1 MTEDNQEEPEQ
12 NQSKLYDR
20 IDSLLSQLETEPPPP
35 QAMPEELPP
44 AIHPPQPQYVE
55 DQHPSIG
62 GGITSFFNNPDRPPL
77 NIENMKG
84 NQKLDD
90 IMADIERER
99 LKKKRLEEMQIR
111 ADEKSTQYNQYG
123 LYSLIAV
130 SLGIVLKVLSTGVS
144 LKSSYDEKVK
154 NTPLF

>member
-20 IDSLLSQLETEPPPP
+20 IDSLLSQLETEPQLPPA
-35 QAMPEELPP
+35 QVMPEELPP
-44 AIHPPQPQYVE
+44 ALPQPQYE

-99 LKKKRLEEMQIR
+99 QKKKRLEEMQIR

-144 LKSSYDEKVK
+144 LKSSYDERVK

>member
-1 MTEDNQEEPEQ
+1 MTEDNQEDPEQ
-12 NQSKLYDR
+12 NQTKLYDR

-35 QAMPEELPP
+35 PAQVMPEELPP
-44 AIHPPQPQYVE
+44 ALPQPQYGE

-77 NIENMKG
+77 NIENMKS
-84 NQKLDD
+84 NQKLED

-130 SLGIVLKVLSTGVS
+130 SVGIVLKVLSTGVS
-144 LKSSYDEKVK
+144 LKNTYDEKVK
-154 NTPLF
+154 NLPLF